1 MSNEN
6 GKEKK
11 PFSVKEFFKSTSFKC
26 IAVLLAI
33 VLVCGI
39 LLTICNSLFE
49 VTDKERLDRVLSKIY
64 GKNVTAEEVDLTNL
78 ETEYDKG
85 TIGSAYQIKDD
96 GNYLVSA
103 TGTEGFDN
111 GTVTCW
117 VVIEISNNAI
127 SGIGNVVIS
136 DNSGQ
141 SYIARVPQSA
151 LDHFGDVYAD
161 DEAFSLEDWTDED
174 NKLTGGATG
183 STRAIVNSVNTA
195 VDFVKSQ
202 ILGESIAP
210 DIFEDFKYT
219 DEIDTTATSV
229 ELADDETSV
238 IFHVTTATIY
248 SDSSAL
254 DITVDST
261 GTISDF
267 KVVKEG
273 TTPNMNLEQGI
284 LPVSTYIGKTAA
296 QLLPLLGTEGKDGF
310 DFTTS
315 DETLHTG
322 STLTNFHYAYAA
334 VFAAS
339 NYSKGYLMA
348 LNNSVQYTQYVD
360 MTATTAEVSGTDVIF
375 HVTTSL
381 IYSDASALDITVD
394 STGTITDFKVVKE
407 GTTPNMNLEQDILPV
422 STYIGKTAAQLLP
435 LLGTEGTDG
444 FDFTTSDETLHTGST
459 LTNFHYA
466 YAAVFAASN
475 YELYKKIIAAELNA
489 QMSDIYGSDVTV
501 EAVDISGFEATAAKG
516 TVNAVYKVAG
526 TDNYIVS
533 ATGNE
538 GFMDGTVTCWIV
550 VETANGAV
558 SGIKNVIIAS
568 NVNQSYIDSI
578 TDKTLGHFSESF
590 DGNDYNA
597 DDWTENQLTGGATHT
612 TTAIVNSVNTAKNF
626 VTANLVGI
634 AGGAQ
639 E

>member
-296 QLLPLLGTEGKDGF
+296 QLLPLLGTEG
-310 DFTTS
+310 
-315 DETLHTG
+315 
-322 STLTNFHYAYAA
+322 
-334 VFAAS
+334 
-339 NYSKGYLMA
+339 
-348 LNNSVQYTQYVD
+348 
-360 MTATTAEVSGTDVIF
+360 
-375 HVTTSL
+375 
-381 IYSDASALDITVD
+381 
-394 STGTITDFKVVKE
+394 
-407 GTTPNMNLEQDILPV
+407 
-422 STYIGKTAAQLLP
+422 
-435 LLGTEGTDG
+435 TDG

-578 TDKTLGHFSESF
+578 TDETLGHFSESF